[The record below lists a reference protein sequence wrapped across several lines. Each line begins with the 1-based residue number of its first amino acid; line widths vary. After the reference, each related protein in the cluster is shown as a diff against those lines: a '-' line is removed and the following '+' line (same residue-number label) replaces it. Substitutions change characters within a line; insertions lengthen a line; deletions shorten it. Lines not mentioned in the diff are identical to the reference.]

1 MKDNNNSL
9 RGQKRSI
16 TQNQDHESIHYN
28 ANQTH
33 QETSYSKK
41 MNSNKEINYIA
52 DDYEEMYQSESSRF
66 TRTPYA

>member
-16 TQNQDHESIHYN
+16 TQNQDHGSIHYN
-28 ANQTH
+28 SNQTS